1 MSNSKYFQDGSKKAM
16 ENYMDF
22 NGKSLSGKSKKT
34 NWLGYQEVS
43 ALSPADKTKYMA
55 ILGAA
60 GVASIGAGIYGVI
73 LSKKYG
79 GGFWRGL
86 GYYLLFSIPTGVVL
100 NLVTSGYQAKLIE
113 NSQEE
118 ED

>member
-22 NGKSLSGKSKKT
+22 NGKSLSKSKKT

-100 NLVTSGYQAKLIE
+100 NLATSGYQAKLID

>member
-1 MSNSKYFQDGSKKAM
+1 MNKKYFQDGSKKAM

-22 NGKSLSGKSKKT
+22 NGKSLSKSKKT

-43 ALSPADKTKYMA
+43 NLSPADKTKYIA
-55 ILGAA
+55 IVGAA
-60 GVASIGAGIYGVI
+60 SIATIGAGIYGVV

-100 NLVTSGYQAKLIE
+100 NLATSSYQAKLIE
-113 NSQEE
+113 KGHYT
-118 ED
+118 DM